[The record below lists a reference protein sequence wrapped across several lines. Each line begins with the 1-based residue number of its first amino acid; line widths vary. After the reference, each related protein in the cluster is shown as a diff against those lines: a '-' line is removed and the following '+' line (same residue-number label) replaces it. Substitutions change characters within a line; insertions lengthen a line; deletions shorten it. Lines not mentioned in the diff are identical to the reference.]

1 MQASGKPAAHLPA
14 RGNCWI
20 LRVSLHSCH
29 NIAHSV
35 TAPWSPCPAASSQLL
50 WPVSD
55 TGWSCMCPSLGK
67 HQRPQ
72 QPHLGSAH
80 LLPVSHSPTF
90 FHPRRN
96 QAEEESEGARKE
108 DTDNLLGSP

>member
-1 MQASGKPAAHLPA
+1 MFKDAPMAMRSRVLLETCRSPGGLGDFEGHGLGGAPQALT
-14 RGNCWI
+14 
-20 LRVSLHSCH
+20 
-29 NIAHSV
+29 V
-35 TAPWSPCPAASSQLL
+35 T
-50 WPVSD
+50 
-55 TGWSCMCPSLGK
+55 
-67 HQRPQ
+67 HQRLSLSQ
-72 QPHLGSAH
+72 DRSAH